1 MTDTNQKLLGNTL
14 WSIADQLRG
23 AMDADDFRDYMLS
36 FLFLRYLSDNYET
49 AAKKELGKDYPDLPK
64 DILKKTGAVSQLQVW
79 YEENEED
86 VPNFESQMRRKVH
99 YIIEPKH
106 LWSNIANLART
117 QNVNLLD
124 TLQGGFNYI
133 ETVSFESTFQGLF
146 SEIDL
151 RSPKLGKNYSEQN
164 LMLCRVIQRIA
175 EGLRDFSTDIDLL
188 GDAYEYLIGQFA
200 AGSGKKAGE
209 FYTPQQ
215 ISDILSRIV
224 ILDSQDPSTGTKKR
238 LESVMDFACGSGSL
252 LLNVRKKV
260 IKAGGTIGRIYGQ
273 EKNITTYNLARMN
286 MLLHGVKDTEFE
298 IFHGDTL
305 LNEWDMMREANPAKK
320 PSFDAIVANPP
331 FSYRWEPTDAL
342 ADDVRFKSHGLAPK
356 SAADFA
362 FLLHGFH
369 YLKEEGVMAII
380 LPHGVL
386 FRGGAEERI
395 RTKLLKD
402 GHIDTVIGLP
412 ANLFYS
418 TGIPVCILVLKKCK
432 KPDDVLFINA
442 AEHFVKG
449 KRQNQLSQEHI
460 TKIIE
465 TYQHRKEEPRYSRR
479 VAMAEITKNDYNLN
493 ISRYISTATAEE
505 EIDLQAVNSELG
517 AIEQAISA
525 ARENHNSFLKELGL
539 PSLP

>member
-1 MTDTNQKLLGNTL
+1 MTEEKQKQLGKTL
-14 WSIADQLRG
+14 WAIADQLRG

-36 FLFLRYLSDNYET
+36 FLFLRYLSDNYEA
-49 AAKKELGKDYPDLPK
+49 AAKKELGRDYPDIAIDVL
-64 DILKKTGAVSQLQVW
+64 LATGARTPLQVW
-79 YEENEED
+79 YEENPDD
-86 VPNFESQMRRKVH
+86 VVAFEKQMRRKVH
-99 YIIEPKH
+99 YVIEPHH
-106 LWSNIANLART
+106 LWSSVAHLART
-117 QNVNLLD
+117 QSGDLLS
-124 TLQGGFNYI
+124 TLQAGFKYI
-133 ETVSFESTFQGLF
+133 ETESFESTFQGLF

-151 RSPKLGKNYSEQN
+151 ASTKLGKGYPERNAK
-164 LMLCRVIQRIA
+164 LCTIIQKIA
-175 EGLRDFSTDIDLL
+175 DGLADFSTDIDAL

-215 ISDILSRIV
+215 ISDILSAIV
-224 ILDSQDPSTGTKKR
+224 TLDSQEPATGKKER

-252 LLNVRKKV
+252 LLNVRKRM
-260 IKAGGTIGRIYGQ
+260 GPHGIGKIYGQ

-305 LNEWDMMREANPAKK
+305 TNDWEMLRELNPAKK
-320 PSFDAIVANPP
+320 PAFDAIVANPP
-331 FSYRWEPTDAL
+331 FSYRWENSDAL
-342 ADDVRFKSHGLAPK
+342 ADDVRFKNHGLAPK

-369 YLKEEGVMAII
+369 FLKAEGVMAII

-412 ANLFYS
+412 SNLFYS

-449 KRQNQLSQEHI
+449 KRQNQLTDEHI
-460 TKIIE
+460 AKIIK
-465 TYQHRKEEPRYSRR
+465 TYQFREPEPRYARR
-479 VAMAEITKNDYNLN
+479 VEMAEIEKNDFNLN
-493 ISRYISTATAEE
+493 ISRYISTAVGDA
-505 EIDLQAVNSELG
+505 EIDLAATHLELVEIEK
-517 AIEQAISA
+517 AIA
-525 ARENHNSFLKELGL
+525 AAKDRHNGFLNELGL
-539 PSLP
+539 KPLP